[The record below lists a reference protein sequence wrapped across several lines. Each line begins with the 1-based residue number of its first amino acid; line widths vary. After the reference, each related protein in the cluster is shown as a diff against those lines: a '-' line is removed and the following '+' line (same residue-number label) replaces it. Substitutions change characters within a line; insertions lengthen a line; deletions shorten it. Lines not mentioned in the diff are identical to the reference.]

1 MQPKLKGS
9 RKLIIKSIKMYTVVV
24 ILILIVS
31 VLLGLIVLVQNSK
44 GGGLVS
50 NFGGANQMM
59 GVRQTSDF
67 LEKATWTLGGVL
79 VVLCLISSVTLPK
92 NSKEGAPKGEVENVV
107 APLAP
112 VETPEAT
119 TTMPAASETPAE
131 ATEAPAEA
139 PAE

>member
-1 MQPKLKGS
+1 
-9 RKLIIKSIKMYTVVV
+9 MYTLVV

-59 GVRQTSDF
+59 GVRQTTDF
-67 LEKATWTLGGVL
+67 LEKATWTLAGVL
-79 VVLCLISSVTLPK
+79 VVLCLISSIAIPK
-92 NSKEGAPKGEVENVV
+92 NVKQGNAFDTEMRQQIENVMPS
-107 APLAP
+107 APA
-112 VETPEAT
+112 TTAPEA
-119 TTMPAASETPAE
+119 ETPA
-131 ATEAPAEA
+131 ADAPAEA

>member
-1 MQPKLKGS
+1 MQPKLKGY

-59 GVRQTSDF
+59 GVRQTTDF
-67 LEKATWTLGGVL
+67 LEKATWTMGGIL
-79 VVLCLISSVTLPK
+79 VVLCLISSVTIPK
-92 NSKEGAPKGEVENVV
+92 NIKEGNAFDTEMRQQIEN
-107 APLAP
+107 
-112 VETPEAT
+112 TI
-119 TTMPAASETPAE
+119 PAAPATEAVQMETPA
-131 ATEAPAEA
+131 AAEA
-139 PAE
+139 PAEDAE

>member
-1 MQPKLKGS
+1 
-9 RKLIIKSIKMYTVVV
+9 MYTALV
-24 ILILIVS
+24 ITILFVS

-67 LEKATWTLGGVL
+67 LEKATWTLGGIL
-79 VVLCLISSVTLPK
+79 VVLCLLSSITLPK
-92 NSKEGAPKGEVENVV
+92 NSKEGTPKSELENVI
-107 APLAP
+107 APLP
-112 VETPEAT
+112 TVETPAAT

-139 PAE
+139 PAAE

>member
-1 MQPKLKGS
+1 
-9 RKLIIKSIKMYTVVV
+9 MYTVVV

-67 LEKATWTLGGVL
+67 LEKATWTLGGIL
-79 VVLCLISSVTLPK
+79 VVLCLLSSITLPK
-92 NSKEGAPKGEVENVV
+92 NSKEGAPKSELENIIPALPSTE
-107 APLAP
+107 APAS
-112 VETPEAT
+112 T
-119 TTMPAASETPAE
+119 TTMPASEAPAE
-131 ATEAPAEA
+131 TPAEA

>member
-1 MQPKLKGS
+1 
-9 RKLIIKSIKMYTVVV
+9 MYTVVV

-59 GVRQTSDF
+59 GVRQTTDF
-67 LEKATWTLGGVL
+67 LEKATWTMGGILVL
-79 VVLCLISSVTLPK
+79 LCLISSVTLPK
-92 NSKEGAPKGEVENVV
+92 GTKEGTPRSEVETIVPNLPSTE
-107 APLAP
+107 APA
-112 VETPEAT
+112 TT
-119 TTMPAASETPAE
+119 TTMPATNEAPAE
-131 ATEAPAEA
+131 TPAEA

>member
-1 MQPKLKGS
+1 
-9 RKLIIKSIKMYTVVV
+9 MYTLVV

-59 GVRQTSDF
+59 GVRQTTDF
-67 LEKATWTLGGVL
+67 LEKATWTLAGVL
-79 VVLCLISSVTLPK
+79 VVLCLISSITLPK
-92 NSKEGAPKGEVENVV
+92 NSKEGTPKSEVSSQIENVLPS
-107 APLAP
+107 APA
-112 VETPEAT
+112 TEA
-119 TTMPAASETPAE
+119 PAAT
-131 ATEAPAEA
+131 TEAPAEA

>member
-1 MQPKLKGS
+1 
-9 RKLIIKSIKMYTVVV
+9 MYTLVV

-59 GVRQTSDF
+59 GVRQTTDF
-67 LEKATWTLGGVL
+67 LEKATWTMAGIL

-92 NSKEGAPKGEVENVV
+92 GSKEGTPKSEVESVV
-107 APLAP
+107 PNLP
-112 VETPEAT
+112 TNEA
-119 TTMPAASETPAE
+119 PAATMET
-131 ATEAPAEA
+131 PAEA
-139 PAE
+139 PAETPAEAPAE